1 MVLRTEDTDLK
12 TRGQSEKV
20 GWRPPAM
27 NQPSDPAALS
37 RHVARLAS
45 DGHAFAAGQRRIRP
59 MAGGFN
65 NRIYEVDTDQGTYLL
80 KVYPQGRV
88 RRLERE
94 YAAMKRLSALE
105 GVPVAVSADAR
116 AAGLN
121 APVLIYEKL
130 PGSPLESAG
139 ITRVDLDLLLG
150 IMIRVHGIRDPGDP
164 VLAGPAGPSCPEDCL
179 RYMDETL
186 RALSASAAMNDP
198 SFRRTVDRLLD
209 LRRGL
214 DLMDLRPGLW
224 TDAPPVLCH
233 GDLRPANVIKED
245 PDRVALV
252 DWEHAGIMD
261 PIYEV
266 AGFFW
271 HPESAGLG
279 TGLREEAIAGYCERS
294 ADPNASGKM
303 EVYQAILPVQWC
315 VRVLSLIEGYGRQAV
330 QPWNEPRPLEAL
342 REDLERY
349 IGLAG
354 ERLGAALRGPA

>member
-1 MVLRTEDTDLK
+1 
-12 TRGQSEKV
+12 
-20 GWRPPAM
+20 M
-27 NQPSDPAALS
+27 NQTSAPAAVS
-37 RHVARLAS
+37 RYLARLAS
-45 DGHAFAAGQRRIRP
+45 DGHAFAAGRCRILP

-80 KVYPQGRV
+80 KVYPHDRV

-94 YAAMKRLSALE
+94 YAAMQRLSTLE

-121 APVLIYEKL
+121 APVLIYRKL
-130 PGSPLESAG
+130 PGSPLEPAG
-139 ITRVDLDLLLG
+139 MTREDLNLLLG
-150 IMIRVHGIRDPGDP
+150 IVTRVHGIRDPGDP
-164 VLAGPAGPSCPEDCL
+164 VLARPAGPASPDDCL
-179 RYMDETL
+179 RYVDETL
-186 RALSASAAMNDP
+186 RALSATAAMNDP
-198 SFRRTVDRLLD
+198 SFRRTVDRLHD

-214 DLMDLRPGLW
+214 ELMDLRPALW
-224 TDAPPVLCH
+224 TDASPRLCH
-233 GDLRPANVIKED
+233 GDFRPANVIKAD

-261 PIYEV
+261 PFYEV

-279 TGLREEAIAGYCERS
+279 AGLREEAIEGYCERS
-294 ADPNASGKM
+294 GDPHASGKM

-330 QPWNEPRPLEAL
+330 QPWNEPRPLKAL
-342 REDLERY
+342 WEDLERY
-349 IGLAG
+349 IGLAAQ
-354 ERLGAALRGPA
+354 RLV

>member
-1 MVLRTEDTDLK
+1 
-12 TRGQSEKV
+12 
-20 GWRPPAM
+20 M
-27 NQPSDPAALS
+27 NQTSAPAAVS
-37 RHVARLAS
+37 RYLARLAS
-45 DGHAFAAGQRRIRP
+45 DGHAFAAGQRRILP

-80 KVYPQGRV
+80 KVYPHDRV

-94 YAAMKRLSALE
+94 YAAMKRLSTLE

-121 APVLIYEKL
+121 APVLIYRKL
-130 PGSPLESAG
+130 PGSPLEPAG
-139 ITRVDLDLLLG
+139 MTREDLYLLLG
-150 IMIRVHGIRDPGDP
+150 IVTRVHGIRDPGDP
-164 VLAGPAGPSCPEDCL
+164 VLARPAGPASPDDCL

-186 RALSASAAMNDP
+186 RALSATAAMNDP
-198 SFRRTVDRLLD
+198 SFRRTVDRLHD

-214 DLMDLRPGLW
+214 ELMDLRPALW
-224 TDAPPVLCH
+224 TDASPRLCH
-233 GDLRPANVIKED
+233 GDFRPANVIKAD

-261 PIYEV
+261 PFYEV

-279 TGLREEAIAGYCERS
+279 AGLREELRGEAIAGYCERS
-294 ADPNASGKM
+294 GDPHASGKM
-303 EVYQAILPVQWC
+303 EVYQAILPVLWC

-342 REDLERY
+342 WGDLERY
-349 IGLAG
+349 IGLAVQ
-354 ERLGAALRGPA
+354 RLV

>member
-1 MVLRTEDTDLK
+1 
-12 TRGQSEKV
+12 
-20 GWRPPAM
+20 M
-27 NQPSDPAALS
+27 NQPSASVAVS
-37 RHVARLAS
+37 RYLARLAS
-45 DGHAFAAGQRRIRP
+45 DGHAFAAGQHRVRP

-65 NRIYEVDTDQGTYLL
+65 NRIYEVDTVGGSYLL
-80 KVYPQGRV
+80 KVYPPDRV

-94 YAAMKRLSALE
+94 YAAMKRLSNLE
-105 GVPVAVSADAR
+105 GVPIAVSADAR

-121 APVLIYEKL
+121 APVLIYRKL
-130 PGSPLESAG
+130 PGSPVEPVDM
-139 ITRVDLDLLLG
+139 TREDLDRLLG
-150 IMIRVHGIRDPGDP
+150 ILIRIHGIRDPADP
-164 VLAGPAGPSCPEDCL
+164 ILARPAGPSRPEDCL

-186 RALSASAAMNDP
+186 RTLSASASMNEPSCSRAMN
-198 SFRRTVDRLLD
+198 RLRD

-214 DLMDLRPGLW
+214 DRMDLRSALW
-224 TDAPPVLCH
+224 ADASPRLCH
-233 GDLRPANVIKED
+233 GDFRPANVIKEE

-261 PIYEV
+261 PLYEV

-271 HPESAGLG
+271 HLECAGLEAG
-279 TGLREEAIAGYCERS
+279 MRDEAIAGYCQRCT
-294 ADPNASGKM
+294 DPHASGKM

-315 VRVLSLIEGYGRQAV
+315 VRVLFLIEGYDRQSV

-342 REDLERY
+342 WGDLERY

>member
-1 MVLRTEDTDLK
+1 
-12 TRGQSEKV
+12 
-20 GWRPPAM
+20 M
-27 NQPSDPAALS
+27 NQPSAPEAVSSYL
-37 RHVARLAS
+37 ARLAS
-45 DGHAFAAGQRRIRP
+45 NGHAFAAGQHRILP

-65 NRIYEVDTDQGTYLL
+65 NRIFEVDTGGGSYLL
-80 KVYPQGRV
+80 KVYPHDRV

-94 YAAMKRLSALE
+94 YAVMRRLSTLE

-130 PGSPLESAG
+130 PGSPVEPAG
-139 ITRVDLDLLLG
+139 MNREDLDRLLG
-150 IMIRVHGIRDPGDP
+150 IVTRVHGIRNPGDP
-164 VLAGPAGPSCPEDCL
+164 VLAQSAGPSRPEDCL

-186 RALSASAAMNDP
+186 RTLYASAAMNDP

-214 DLMDLRPGLW
+214 DRMDLRPALW
-224 TDAPPVLCH
+224 ADATPRLCH
-233 GDLRPANVIKED
+233 GDFRPANVIKAD
-245 PDRVALV
+245 PDRVALI

-261 PIYEV
+261 PFYEV

-271 HPESAGLG
+271 HPESTDLEA
-279 TGLREEAIAGYCERS
+279 GLREQAIADYCERIT
-294 ADPNASGKM
+294 DPHAREKI

-315 VRVLSLIEGYGRQAV
+315 VRILTLIEGYGRQAV
-330 QPWNEPRPLEAL
+330 QPWNEPRPPEAL
-342 REDLERY
+342 WEDLERY